1 MNQFYFLTAK
11 LPAQIGL
18 TIFLILS
25 VLFLGFLSWNFQKT
39 EREIIFSE
47 AYYPLIGK
55 RKMIEAI
62 ENLLKEVIK
71 IEAEEEILYYQKQSF
86 WDEKD
91 FLKIL
96 NLGEEFSKIEINS
109 FEKSIL
115 EDGKKEIEIK
125 NSEFEFNK
133 EEKSTVFTCQIRGV
147 MDENGSFDFHW
158 LLKNFPFDFFQFKKF
173 DKELIFDGKI
183 NGVSTEIS
191 LKFPFSIANSE
202 ERVWQK

>member
-25 VLFLGFLSWNFQKT
+25 VLFLGFFSWNFDKT

-47 AYYPLIGK
+47 AYYPMIGK
-55 RKMIEAI
+55 RKIVEAI
-62 ENLLKEVIK
+62 EDPFKEVIK

-86 WDEKD
+86 WDEED

-96 NLGEEFSKIEINS
+96 NLREEFSKMEIGS
-109 FEKSIL
+109 FEKNIL
-115 EDGKKEIEIK
+115 EEGKKEIEIK

-133 EEKSTVFTCQIRGV
+133 EEKSTVFTCQIRGT
-147 MDENGSFDFHW
+147 MEDNDSFDFHW
-158 LLKNFPFDFFQFKKF
+158 LLKNFPFNFFKFKKF

-183 NGVSTEIS
+183 NGISTEIS
-191 LKFPFSIANSE
+191 LKFPFSIANSK